1 MPKLDTP
8 YGWNLG
14 LIFLINAELS
24 KISARI
30 VFNKFEVTE
39 SIFLGNEEYEG
50 STEYDLDD
58 YAWTTQSTSTQQY
71 IIEKYTVP
79 NTGINYGDIPVM
91 PGHAI
96 PPMYTSATPTVVASS
111 SLTPVTT
118 TSSIVL
124 NPDQKKAPIQK

>member
-1 MPKLDTP
+1 MPSGIEPT
-8 YGWNLG
+8 YGVAAVSRRNPP
-14 LIFLINAELS
+14 IELMWL
-24 KISARI
+24 KCY
-30 VFNKFEVTE
+30 
-39 SIFLGNEEYEG
+39 FLGNEEYEG

-96 PPMYTSATPTVVASS
+96 PPMYTSAAPTVAASS
-111 SLTPVTT
+111 SLIPVTT
-118 TSSIVL
+118 TTSIVL
-124 NPDQKKAPIQK
+124 NSDQKKARIQK

>member
-1 MPKLDTP
+1 
-8 YGWNLG
+8 
-14 LIFLINAELS
+14 
-24 KISARI
+24 
-30 VFNKFEVTE
+30 
-39 SIFLGNEEYEG
+39 
-50 STEYDLDD
+50 
-58 YAWTTQSTSTQQY
+58 
-71 IIEKYTVP
+71 
-79 NTGINYGDIPVM
+79 M